1 MATQL
6 ELCETLFTEMALLDD
21 IGEVDSMLLLDA
33 LASCGLELRVSETND
48 AATNFYELIG
58 KE

>member
-21 IGEVDSMLLLDA
+21 IGEVDVMLLLDA

-48 AATNFYELIG
+48 TPIQIFMN
-58 KE
+58 